1 MVPISTDYGAELKM
15 RLVKIFCALVLVTSQ
30 SVLAYAS
37 ERVVD
42 LKLTDEK
49 LEACIKTYAAEQH
62 YEVLADVK
70 EIPCFNRGIKSLQG
84 MEVFTEALVIDVS
97 RNDIRDFTPLFELN
111 KRLGYIDIHAN
122 PIACAH
128 MLDLSHHQRQAF
140 RVGFDPDNCLRDGQ
154 TQPDAPQA
162 QPIPSQPIPNPAPAP
177 APQSSTEYSKVQAA
191 VASACG
197 ACHQNGKHK
206 DGVAL
211 DSEADLLRHGASS
224 LATIESGK
232 MPPDESEWRS
242 SAEGQLVVSYLKD
255 QQAKGRI
262 PTRGGHD
269 DDDDDDE
276 HEHHGHHDRDD
287 D

>member
-1 MVPISTDYGAELKM
+1 M
-15 RLVKIFCALVLVTSQ
+15 RLINILSALVLGTSQ
-30 SVLAYAS
+30 SALAYAS
-37 ERVVD
+37 ERVAD
-42 LKLTDEK
+42 LSMTDKK

-62 YEVLADVK
+62 YEFLADVK
-70 EIPCFNRGIKSLQG
+70 EIPCFNLDIQSLQG

-97 RNDIRDFTPLFELN
+97 RNNIHDFTPLFGLN
-111 KRLGYIDIHAN
+111 KNLGYIDIHAN
-122 PIACAH
+122 PIACTH
-128 MLDLSHHQRQAF
+128 MLDLSHNLRHAF

-242 SAEGQLVVSYLKD
+242 SAEGQLVVSFLKD

>member
-1 MVPISTDYGAELKM
+1 M
-15 RLVKIFCALVLVTSQ
+15 RLINIFCALVLVMSQ
-30 SVLAYAS
+30 SALAYAS
-37 ERVVD
+37 ERVAD
-42 LKLTDEK
+42 LSMTDKK

-62 YEVLADVK
+62 YEFLADVK
-70 EIPCFNRGIKSLQG
+70 EIPCFNLDIQSLQG

-97 RNDIRDFTPLFELN
+97 RNNIHDFAPLFGLN
-111 KRLGYIDIHAN
+111 KNLGYIDIHAN
-122 PIACAH
+122 PIACTQ
-128 MLDLSHHQRQAF
+128 MLDLSHNLRQAF

-154 TQPDAPQA
+154 PQPDVSPAQPVPNPQPVPAPQA
-162 QPIPSQPIPNPAPAP
+162 SL
-177 APQSSTEYSKVQAA
+177 EYNKVRAA

-224 LATIESGK
+224 LATVESGK
-232 MPPDESEWRS
+232 MPPGDSEWRS
-242 SAEGQLVVSYLKD
+242 SPEGQLVISYLKD
-255 QQAKGRI
+255 QAAKGRI

-269 DDDDDDE
+269 DDDDE
-276 HEHHGHHDRDD
+276 HEHHGRHDRDD

>member
-1 MVPISTDYGAELKM
+1 M
-15 RLVKIFCALVLVTSQ
+15 RLINIFCVLVLVMSQ
-30 SVLAYAS
+30 SALSYAS
-37 ERVVD
+37 ERVAD
-42 LKLTDEK
+42 LSMTDKK

-62 YEVLADVK
+62 YEFLADVT
-70 EIPCFNRGIKSLQG
+70 EIPCFNLGIKSLQG

-122 PIACAH
+122 PIACTH
-128 MLDLSHHQRQAF
+128 MLELGYKLRQAF

-154 TQPDAPQA
+154 TQPDAPPA
-162 QPIPSQPIPNPAPAP
+162 QPIPNQPIPKPAPAP
-177 APQSSTEYSKVQAA
+177 APQSSTEYSKIQAA

-197 ACHQNGKHK
+197 TCHQNGKHK

-224 LATIESGK
+224 LATVESGK
-232 MPPDESEWRS
+232 MPPGDSEWRS
-242 SAEGQLVVSYLKD
+242 SPEGQLVISYLKD
-255 QQAKGRI
+255 QAAKGRI
-262 PTRGGHD
+262 PTRGGHDGHD

-276 HEHHGHHDRDD
+276 HEHHGRHDRDD

>member
-1 MVPISTDYGAELKM
+1 M
-15 RLVKIFCALVLVTSQ
+15 RLINIFCALVLVTSQ
-30 SVLAYAS
+30 SALAYAS
-37 ERVVD
+37 ERVAD
-42 LKLTDEK
+42 LSMTDKK

-62 YEVLADVK
+62 YEFLADVK
-70 EIPCFNRGIKSLQG
+70 EIPCFNLDIQSLQG

-97 RNDIRDFTPLFELN
+97 RNNIHDFAPLFGLN
-111 KRLGYIDIHAN
+111 KNLGYIDIHAN
-122 PIACAH
+122 PIACTQ
-128 MLDLSHHQRQAF
+128 MLDLSHNLRQAF

-154 TQPDAPQA
+154 TQPEVPASQPMPNPQPVPAPQA
-162 QPIPSQPIPNPAPAP
+162 SL
-177 APQSSTEYSKVQAA
+177 EYSKVSAA

-206 DGVAL
+206 DGVVL

-232 MPPDESEWRS
+232 MPPGESEWRS
-242 SAEGQLVVSYLKD
+242 SAEGQLVISYLKD
-255 QQAKGRI
+255 QAAKGRI

-276 HEHHGHHDRDD
+276 HEHHGHKDRDD